1 MSPENALEIKSTIEK
16 HPLAELI
23 VEIRQN
29 GLGGSLRLSF
39 GEKKAVIYFDE
50 GRLIYAVSNA
60 REHRLFSHLLKE
72 KLIEQNELAQFPNFA
87 KDHEL
92 AAALKATGRLSE
104 VQLNQAAKAIVR
116 KIVLDSLSWIKGD
129 FVFTPLARVR
139 DDLKLDV
146 EIGDLLMNYGRCFDT
161 AWVMNRFRS
170 FDESFTPVQAE
181 TRPSDNFRENES
193 ILLVAF
199 GERTMTA
206 EALRAATR
214 MPESLLFSGLY
225 TIWLGGYVK
234 RANWNPAFS
243 DLDLKNLSTAKLHL
257 VKKAEDVRVAR
268 PAAQNGDGTLDES
281 APPEENVEPTVELS
295 AEEYLARFE
304 NYESLYD
311 LLAIDQKAPARVV
324 REKYL
329 ALARS
334 FHPDRYRR
342 EDPELFKKM
351 QAAFTELSFAHETL
365 RDERLRRNYDQK
377 LESERAFKKRV
388 AERGGDAGETLSH
401 SEESGLQNF
410 EAALAC
416 ISEGDLAGAAT
427 HLSRAVHYSPQ
438 NALYHAH
445 YGKVLSESAQFKF
458 KAEGELQTAV
468 RLDAK
473 NWKIREMLI
482 EFYTDYDMN
491 KRAEGEIRRFLEL
504 VPNHKDAMT
513 ALKRLAP

>member
-1 MSPENALEIKSTIEK
+1 MSPENGLEIKSTIEK

-29 GLGGSLRLSF
+29 KLGGSLRLAM
-39 GEKKAVIYFDE
+39 GDKKTIIYFDD
-50 GRLIYAVSNA
+50 GRLIYAVSNS
-60 REHRLFSHLLKE
+60 REHRLFTHLLKE
-72 KLIEQNELAQFPNFA
+72 KLIEQKELSQFPDFA
-87 KDHEL
+87 KDHEF
-92 AAALKATGRLSE
+92 AAALKAADRLSKD
-104 VQLNQAAKAIVR
+104 QLAEAAKAIVR
-116 KIVLDSLSWIKGD
+116 QIVLDSLSWIKGD
-129 FVFTPLARVR
+129 FTFTPLARVR
-139 DDLKLDV
+139 DDLKLEV

-181 TRPSDNFRENES
+181 TRSSDNFRENES

-225 TIWLGGYVK
+225 TIWLGGYVE

-243 DLDLKNLSTAKLHL
+243 DLDLKNLSSAQLHL
-257 VKKAEDVRVAR
+257 VKKAEDVQTAR
-268 PAAQNGDGTLDES
+268 PADKDANAVT
-281 APPEENVEPTVELS
+281 EETPVEPVEPAVDLPV
-295 AEEYLARFE
+295 EEYLARFE
-304 NYESLYD
+304 KYESLYD
-311 LLAIDQKAPARVV
+311 LLAIDEKAPTRAV
-324 REKYL
+324 REAYL

-351 QAAFTELSFAHETL
+351 QAAFTELSFAHESL

-377 LESERAFKKRV
+377 LESERAMRKRV
-388 AERGGDAGETLSH
+388 AERGGDANEKMTQG
-401 SEESGLQNF
+401 EESGLQNF
-410 EAALAC
+410 EAALQC
-416 ISEGDLAGAAT
+416 LTEGDLAGAAT
-427 HLSRAVHYSPQ
+427 HLARAVHYSPQ

-445 YGKVLSESAQFKF
+445 YGKVLAESAQFKF

-468 RLDAK
+468 RLDAT

-482 EFYTDYDMN
+482 EFYTDYDMV
-491 KRAEGEIRRFLEL
+491 KRAEGEIGRFLEL
-504 VPNHKDAMT
+504 VPNHKE
-513 ALKRLAP
+513 ALAALARIRA

>member
-1 MSPENALEIKSTIEK
+1 MSPENGLEIKSTIEK

-29 GLGGSLRLSF
+29 NLGGSLRLSV

-72 KLIEQNELAQFPNFA
+72 NLIEQKELAQFPIFA
-87 KDHEL
+87 KDHEF
-92 AAALKATGRLSE
+92 AAALKASGRLNE
-104 VQLNQAAKAIVR
+104 EQLTKAAKAIVR
-116 KIVLDSLSWIKGD
+116 QIVLDSLSWIKGD
-129 FVFTPLARVR
+129 FTFTPLARVR
-139 DDLKLDV
+139 EDLKLDV

-181 TRPSDNFRENES
+181 ISPSDNFRENES

-243 DLDLKNLSTAKLHL
+243 DLDLKNLSSAKLHL

-268 PAAQNGDGTLDES
+268 PAAQNGDGSMDEADQTAES
-281 APPEENVEPTVELS
+281 VEPTVELS
-295 AEEYLARFE
+295 GEEYLARFE

-311 LLAIDQKAPARVV
+311 LLAIDQNAPTRVV

-388 AERGGDAGETLSH
+388 AERGDSGETLTH
-401 SEESGLQNF
+401 GEESGLQNF

-416 ISEGDLAGAAT
+416 IGEGDLAGAAT

-482 EFYTDYDMN
+482 EFYTDYDMT

-504 VPNHKDAMT
+504 VPNHKDAMA
-513 ALKRLAP
+513 ALRQLAP

>member
-1 MSPENALEIKSTIEK
+1 MSPEHSLEIKSTIEK

-29 GLGGSLRLSF
+29 KLDGSLRLSMN
-39 GEKKAVIYFDE
+39 EKKAVIYFDE

-60 REHRLFSHLLKE
+60 REHRLFSHLLKG
-72 KLIEQNELAQFPNFA
+72 KVIEQNELGQFPNFA
-87 KDHEL
+87 KDHEF
-92 AAALKATGRLSE
+92 AAALKAAGRLSE
-104 VQLNQAAKAIVR
+104 EQLTDAAKAIVR
-116 KIVLDSLSWIKGD
+116 QIVLDSLSWIKGD
-129 FVFTPLARVR
+129 FTFTPLARVR
-139 DDLKLDV
+139 DDMKLDV
-146 EIGDLLMNYGRCFDT
+146 EIGDLLMNYGRCFDSG
-161 AWVMNRFRS
+161 WVINRFRS
-170 FDESFTPVQAE
+170 FDEMFHPIGNMPVPE
-181 TRPSDNFRENES
+181 GIRENEK
-193 ILLVAF
+193 ILLDAF
-199 GERTMTA
+199 VGHALSA

-225 TIWLGGYVK
+225 TIWLGGFVN

-243 DLDLKNLSTAKLHL
+243 DLDLKNLSSAKLHL
-257 VKKAEDVRVAR
+257 VKKAEDVRIAR
-268 PAAQNGDGTLDES
+268 PAAQNGDGTVDEADQTAES
-281 APPEENVEPTVELS
+281 VEPTVELS

-311 LLAIDQKAPARVV
+311 LLAIDQNAPTRVV
-324 REKYL
+324 RSAYL
-329 ALARS
+329 ELARS
-334 FHPDRYRR
+334 FHPDRFRR

-377 LESERAFKKRV
+377 LESERSMRKRV
-388 AERGGDAGETLSH
+388 AERGEETGEKLTQG
-401 SEESGLQNF
+401 EESGLQNF
-410 EAALAC
+410 EAALQC
-416 ISEGDLAGAAT
+416 LNDEDLAGAAT
-427 HLSRAVHYSPQ
+427 HLARAVHYSPQ

-445 YGKVLSESAQFKF
+445 YGKVLAESAQFKF

-473 NWKIREMLI
+473 SWKIREMLI

-504 VPNHKDAMT
+504 VPNHKEAMA
-513 ALKRLAP
+513 ALARLGQ

>member
-1 MSPENALEIKSTIEK
+1 MSLEHSLEIKSTIEK

-29 GLGGSLRLSF
+29 KLDGSLRLSMN
-39 GEKKAVIYFDE
+39 EKKAVIYFDE

-72 KLIEQNELAQFPNFA
+72 RLIEQQELARFQNFA
-87 KDHEL
+87 KDYEF
-92 AAALKATGRLSE
+92 AAALKAAGRLGE
-104 VQLNQAAKAIVR
+104 QQLTDAAKAIVR
-116 KIVLDSLSWIKGD
+116 QIVLDSLSWIKGD

-139 DDLKLDV
+139 DDMKLDV
-146 EIGDLLMNYGRCFDT
+146 EIGDLLMNYARCFDSG
-161 AWVMNRFRS
+161 WVVNRFRS
-170 FDESFTPVQAE
+170 FDESFTPIK
-181 TRPSDNFRENES
+181 SDMNAGESFRENET

-199 GERTMTA
+199 GERTMIA

-214 MPESLLFSGLY
+214 MPESLLFTGLY
-225 TIWLGGYVK
+225 AIWLGGFVE

-243 DLDLKNLSTAKLHL
+243 DLALKNLSSAKLHL
-257 VKKAEDVRVAR
+257 VKKAEDIRIAR
-268 PAAQNGDGTLDES
+268 AAAQNGDGTVDEADS
-281 APPEENVEPTVELS
+281 PDASVEPTVELS
-295 AEEYLARFE
+295 AEEYLSRFE

-311 LLAIDQKAPARVV
+311 LLAIDQKAPTRVV
-324 REKYL
+324 RENYL

-342 EDPELFKKM
+342 EDPELFNKM

-377 LESERAFKKRV
+377 LESERSLKKRV
-388 AERGGDAGETLSH
+388 AERGGNANEEMTHG
-401 SEESGLQNF
+401 EESGLQNF

-427 HLSRAVHYSPQ
+427 HLARAVHYSPQ

-504 VPNHKDAMT
+504 VPNHKEAMA
-513 ALKRLAP
+513 ALKRMVP

>member
-29 GLGGSLRLSF
+29 GLGGSLRLSI
-39 GEKKAVIYFDE
+39 GDKKAVMYFDE

-87 KDHEL
+87 KDHEF
-92 AAALKATGRLSE
+92 AAALKAAGRLSE
-104 VQLNQAAKAIVR
+104 EQLNEAAKAIVR
-116 KIVLDSLSWIKGD
+116 QIVLDSLSWIKGD
-129 FVFTPLARVR
+129 FTFTPLARVR

-146 EIGDLLMNYGRCFDT
+146 EIGDLLMNYGRCFDSG
-161 AWVMNRFRS
+161 WVINRFRS
-170 FDESFTPVQAE
+170 FDEMFDPIGNVPV
-181 TRPSDNFRENES
+181 PDGIRENEK
-193 ILLVAF
+193 ILLDAF
-199 GERTMTA
+199 VGQALSA

-243 DLDLKNLSTAKLHL
+243 DLDLKNLSSAKLHL
-257 VKKAEDVRVAR
+257 VKKAEDVPVAR
-268 PAAQNGDGTLDES
+268 PAAQNGDGTVDEA
-281 APPEENVEPTVELS
+281 APPEDNVEPAVELS

-342 EDPELFKKM
+342 EGAELFKKM

-388 AERGGDAGETLSH
+388 AERGDSGETLTH
-401 SEESGLQNF
+401 GEESGLQNF

-473 NWKIREMLI
+473 NWKVREMLI

-513 ALKRLAP
+513 ALMRLAP

>member
-1 MSPENALEIKSTIEK
+1 MSPENGLEIKSTIEK

-29 GLGGSLRLSF
+29 SLGGSLRLSF
-39 GEKKAVIYFDE
+39 GVKKAIIYFDD

-72 KLIEQNELAQFPNFA
+72 KLIEQKELAQFPNFA

-92 AAALKATGRLSE
+92 AAALKAAGRLSE
-104 VQLNQAAKAIVR
+104 EQLTEAAKAIVR
-116 KIVLDSLSWIKGD
+116 QIVLDSLSWIKGD
-129 FVFTPLARVR
+129 FTFTPLARVR

-146 EIGDLLMNYGRCFDT
+146 EIGDLLMNYGRCFDSG
-161 AWVMNRFRS
+161 WVINRFRS
-170 FDESFTPVQAE
+170 FDEMFDPIGNVPE
-181 TRPSDNFRENES
+181 PDGIRENEK
-193 ILLVAF
+193 ILLDAF
-199 GERTMTA
+199 VGQALSA

-243 DLDLKNLSTAKLHL
+243 DLDLKNLSSAKLHL

-268 PAAQNGDGTLDES
+268 PAAQNGDGTFDEAAQS
-281 APPEENVEPTVELS
+281 EENIEPIVELS

-311 LLAIDQKAPARVV
+311 LLAIDQNAPARVV

-377 LESERAFKKRV
+377 LESERAMRKRV
-388 AERGGDAGETLSH
+388 AERGGDANEKMTQG
-401 SEESGLQNF
+401 EESGLQNF
-410 EAALAC
+410 EAALGC
-416 ISEGDLAGAAT
+416 LTEGDLAGAAT
-427 HLSRAVHYSPQ
+427 HLARAVHYSPQ

-445 YGKVLSESAQFKF
+445 YGKVLAESAQFKF

-482 EFYTDYDMN
+482 EFYTDYDMV
-491 KRAEGEIRRFLEL
+491 KRAEGEIGRFLEL
-504 VPNHKDAMT
+504 VPNHKE
-513 ALKRLAP
+513 ALAALARIRA